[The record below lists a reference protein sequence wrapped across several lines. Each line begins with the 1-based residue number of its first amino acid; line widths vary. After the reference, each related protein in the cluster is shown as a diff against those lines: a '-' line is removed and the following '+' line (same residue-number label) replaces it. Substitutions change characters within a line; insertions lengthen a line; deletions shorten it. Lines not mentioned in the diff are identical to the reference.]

1 MSDEEQQH
9 TWSQY
14 RLLIMSK
21 LDEIQ
26 SGQQEMKTQI
36 DNILGDYSNLR
47 VEVIR
52 EAVHSAT
59 MRGFWAAAI
68 PAGIAVISMVINLL
82 GKH

>member
-1 MSDEEQQH
+1 MTEEETH
-9 TWSQY
+9 SWSQY
-14 RLLIMSK
+14 RMLIMSK

-26 SGQQEMKTQI
+26 KGQNDMKDQI
-36 DNILGDYSNLR
+36 ENILGDYSNLR

-59 MRGFWAAAI
+59 MRGFWAAAV
-68 PAGIAVISMVINLL
+68 PAVIAVISMIINLA